1 MWVIVN
7 IWVVFPRP
15 TSRMCVLVCISD
27 QVRHLPVTEEEAVA
41 TSMAPKPGSPGWNP
55 TPVNHLKLLN
65 LFVP

>member
-1 MWVIVN
+1 
-7 IWVVFPRP
+7 
-15 TSRMCVLVCISD
+15 MCVLVCISD